1 VKLQH
6 PQTGHSGCFDLRE
19 KMCLNIWA
27 IFLVVANSVIM
38 KFIGSIVIHDRLVVP
53 DIVGGVAPTVADLIV
68 VQLILGADVDH
79 LVAHGSAPW
88 RNAG

>member
-1 VKLQH
+1 
-6 PQTGHSGCFDLRE
+6 
-19 KMCLNIWA
+19 
-27 IFLVVANSVIM
+27 
-38 KFIGSIVIHDRLVVP
+38 
-53 DIVGGVAPTVADLIV
+53 VAPTVADLIV